1 MPFKVIFSTGN
12 NEIGSRECET
22 KTEAVAYA
30 KARHS
35 FQLEATSAIVVDDD
49 SSEIVFTAGQA
60 KASNAPR
67 PQMAVESMSQNRPR
81 DTDQLGNLNP

>member
-1 MPFKVIFSTGN
+1 MLFKVIFSTGN

-35 FQLEATSAIVVDDD
+35 F
-49 SSEIVFTAGQA
+49 
-60 KASNAPR
+60 
-67 PQMAVESMSQNRPR
+67 
-81 DTDQLGNLNP
+81 